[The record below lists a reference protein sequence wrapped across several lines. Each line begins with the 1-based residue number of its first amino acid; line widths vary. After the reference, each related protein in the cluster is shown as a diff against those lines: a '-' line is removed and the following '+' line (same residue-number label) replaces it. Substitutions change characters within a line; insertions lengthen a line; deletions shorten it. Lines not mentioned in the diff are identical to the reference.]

1 MAGAGLYS
9 RDEPPAGRRGEAGG
23 PRGGDQ
29 GLYGVSHSLL
39 SRWRPE
45 GGGWGLNVSGKVECV
60 ALQFG
65 KGDGRMLQVIQQ
77 HLDLRREKTNPF

>member
-1 MAGAGLYS
+1 MGRGLYS

-23 PRGGDQ
+23 PIGGDQ
-29 GLYGVSHSLL
+29 GLYGVSDSLL

-45 GGGWGLNVSGKVECV
+45 GGGWGLNVSGKVERV

-65 KGDGRMLQVIQQ
+65 KGDGGMLQVVEQ
-77 HLDLRREKTNPF
+77 HLDLRREETNDS